1 MNLPRWQDLVLVDGV
16 VPEPITDENRIVL
29 WLRLDRDGSFQHWE
43 RIGNVA
49 RGEVTVR
56 DGLCA
61 TAATSVRAREWI
73 GGAVGKILHG
83 LRERK
88 GDRSFTL
95 PSGRSAEQC
104 GERHADLLL
113 IWAQET
119 GPIADASAIEQTWP
133 QATRLERLGES
144 LYLVGGVPTEADRA
158 KAAGKAAEPQQ
169 PISEGATPR
178 EDAEKSLA
186 LARQTGDR
194 RGEAIALTDLG
205 VIGLNEGDP
214 QRALNFLEQALALSR
229 QLEDKEREYDILGN
243 LGMALLAVRQ
253 PAQAWELFQHHLSYA
268 RSKGDPYA
276 EKLTLERLAMAAGNL
291 GDPNQANA
299 LYDQALAVTRRVGD
313 RHQEANLLW
322 QQGIQFAELGQR
334 DLAIAKAEEAV
345 TLFKLL
351 GKPQASW
358 YGAYLQKY
366 RMGQLDDQP
375 GDAAGGG
382 GGFSPLS
389 YLGGSIVANVMTQP
403 PPGSGSAQAKGGP
416 SLLRKAL
423 SATKAMA
430 NFVGSGFKTST
441 PEVQRQRLQTCAAC
455 EHHTGLRCQICGCF
469 TNVKSRLLHED
480 CPIGK
485 WPA

>member
-1 MNLPRWQDLVLVDGV
+1 MKLPHWQDLVLAENVF
-16 VPEPITDENRIVL
+16 PEPDTDESRIVL
-29 WLRLDRDGSFQHWE
+29 WLKSDRDASFQHWE
-43 RIGNVA
+43 RIGTVA
-49 RGEVTVR
+49 RAEVTAR

-61 TAATSVRAREWI
+61 TAATSIRAREWI

-88 GDRSFTL
+88 GNRSFTL

-104 GERHADLLL
+104 GERQADLLL
-113 IWAQET
+113 VWASAESS
-119 GPIADASAIEQTWP
+119 IADETAIKQAWP
-133 QATRLERLGES
+133 QAARVERIGQN
-144 LYLVGGVPTEADRA
+144 LYLVGGLGTDANRA
-158 KAAGKAAEPQQ
+158 KAAGKAAGSQQ
-169 PISEGATPR
+169 PLSEGTPR
-178 EDAEKSLA
+178 EDGEKSLA
-186 LARQTGDR
+186 LARQAGDR
-194 RGEAIALTDLG
+194 HAEVMALTDLG

-214 QRALNFLEQALALSR
+214 QRAINFLEQALALSR
-229 QLEDKEREYDILGN
+229 QLEDKDRECDILGN

-253 PAQAWELFQHHLSYA
+253 PGQAWELFQHQLSYA
-268 RSKGDPYA
+268 RAKGDPYA
-276 EKLTLERLAMAAGNL
+276 EKLALERLAIASGNL
-291 GDPNQANA
+291 GDANRAIA
-299 LYDQALAVTRRVGD
+299 LYEQALAVTRRVRD
-313 RHQEANLLW
+313 RHQEANVLW

-334 DLAIAKAEEAV
+334 DLAIAKADEAV

-351 GKPQASW
+351 GKPQAGW

-375 GDAAGGG
+375 GDAAGGATG
-382 GGFSPLS
+382 LSPHS
-389 YLGGSIVANVMTQP
+389 YLGGSLVANAMAQQP
-403 PPGSGSAQAKGGP
+403 AKSGAAQAKSGP
-416 SLLRKAL
+416 GLLRMAM

-430 NFVGSGFKTST
+430 NFVGSGFKTAT
-441 PEVQRQRLQTCAAC
+441 PEIQRQRLQTCAAC

>member
-1 MNLPRWQDLVLVDGV
+1 MKLPPWQDLVLAENVF
-16 VPEPITDENRIVL
+16 PEPVTDENRIVL
-29 WLRLDRDGSFQHWE
+29 WLRIDRDGSFQHWE
-43 RIGNVA
+43 RIGTVA
-49 RGEVTVR
+49 RAQATTR

-61 TAATSVRAREWI
+61 MAATSIRAREWI
-73 GGAVGKILHG
+73 GGALGRILHG

-88 GDRSFTL
+88 GNRRFTL

-104 GERHADLLL
+104 GERLADLLL
-113 IWAQET
+113 VW
-119 GPIADASAIEQTWP
+119 ASAEPPISDETVIKRGWP
-133 QATRLERLGES
+133 EAARLERLGEN
-144 LYLVGGVPTEADRA
+144 LYLVGGVATEADRA
-158 KAAGKAAEPQQ
+158 KAVGKAAESQQ
-169 PISEGATPR
+169 PLSEGTPR
-178 EDAEKSLA
+178 EDAERSLA
-186 LARQTGDR
+186 LARQARDPNA
-194 RGEAIALTDLG
+194 EVMALTDLG

-214 QRALNFLEQALALSR
+214 QRAINFLEQALALSR
-229 QLEDKEREYDILGN
+229 QLQDKDRDCDILGN

-253 PAQAWELFQHHLSYA
+253 PARAWELFQHQLTYGRA
-268 RSKGDPYA
+268 KGDPYA
-276 EKLTLERLAMAAGNL
+276 EKLALERLAIASGNL
-291 GDPNQANA
+291 GDPNRAIA

-313 RHQEANLLW
+313 RHQEANVLW
-322 QQGIQFAELGQR
+322 QQGIQFADLGQR
-334 DLAIAKAEEAV
+334 EPAIAKAEEAV

-366 RMGQLDDQP
+366 RMGLLDDQP

-382 GGFSPLS
+382 TGFSPHS
-389 YLGGSIVANVMTQP
+389 YLGGSVVANAMAQQP
-403 PPGSGSAQAKGGP
+403 TGSGAAQAKGGP
-416 SLLRKAL
+416 GLLRMAM

-430 NFVGSGFKTST
+430 NFVGSGFKTAT
-441 PEVQRQRLQTCAAC
+441 PEVQRQRLQTCAVC